1 MSNSTV
7 SSKVCEFYIIVDKA
21 RGMFKA
27 GESWDAVKRSAQVA
41 NTYHVDLQLSRACVF
56 ESKKHAQKWEKAVQN
71 HLKPY
76 AVPKELAPKADGAT
90 EWFYME
96 GYAKAISI
104 QGGGIGLTS
113 INKLSKSKMAWLMV
127 KSRRKYIQATVDKL
141 HDPEDWSTIG
151 YVIKSGYRY
160 MYVAGSRENKNAQL
174 VHRVLYMFINGEIP
188 EGYAVI
194 FKNGDKSDIR
204 IANLELRLPDERRKQ
219 VALARH
225 VRAGHYTTF
234 KVNGIEYKHCKKC
247 GIDHPVTK
255 FSLQNSKTSDTPYL
269 RPDCRN
275 CSNALRA
282 AKSADIKLKSL
293 LKALKAL
300 KRLGL
305 I

>member
-41 NTYHVDLQLSRACVF
+41 NTYHVDLLKSRACVF
-56 ESKKHAQKWEKAVQN
+56 ASKKHAQKWEKSVQN
-71 HLKPY
+71 HFSSSNVDAK
-76 AVPKELAPKADGAT
+76 LAPKKDGAT

-96 GYAKAISI
+96 RYGDAMDILEK
-104 QGGGIGLTS
+104 GVGLIA

-127 KSRRKYIQATVDKL
+127 KSRRKAIKATVAKL
-141 HDPEDWSTIG
+141 DDPKDWSTIG
-151 YVIKSGYRY
+151 YVAKSGYRY
-160 MYVAGSRENKNAQL
+160 MYVAGTRENKNTQL

-188 EGYAVI
+188 EGYEVI

-225 VRAGHYTTF
+225 VRAGHYPTF
-234 KVNGIEYKHCKKC
+234 KVNGIDYKHCKKC

-269 RPDCRN
+269 RPDCRD